1 MVCSSATQN
10 LPKHETNFFVPPP
23 HCSKPSLHEQPPF
36 LLAMLSNNWK
46 KQPRL
51 FGGQKVS
58 ICFVICIFVCKK
70 LYWIHQPHLQLLFHT
85 GEWSK
90 PTHNPPN
97 LSCLIPGV
105 GGWGGSFTCVEQM
118 PILVYWVECWS
129 NIITPSSTRSIAA
142 KSTKTTSSKPHSFWL
157 RYELQ
162 GEVSFMGK

>member
-1 MVCSSATQN
+1 MSNGKMTVHSRSPALTSRNHTSPHIFYDISTMMLHPGCLFRQLYLSCISARSQDINLWIALPSSPHLQPSTDAIRSLVAIMVCSSATQN

-70 LYWIHQPHLQLLFHT
+70 LY
-85 GEWSK
+85 
-90 PTHNPPN
+90 
-97 LSCLIPGV
+97 
-105 GGWGGSFTCVEQM
+105 
-118 PILVYWVECWS
+118 
-129 NIITPSSTRSIAA
+129 
-142 KSTKTTSSKPHSFWL
+142 
-157 RYELQ
+157 
-162 GEVSFMGK
+162 